1 MIHVTVSCTFAAR
14 FGHVVNHVL
23 SSCALAKTL
32 PTAAAGL
39 ALPPLQGL
47 AVTSTV
53 VSGFILKE
61 RERSAGLVAGH
72 HGKSAERNE
81 LAVGQAVK
89 RSAVRNEEPLGTHRT
104 IRRAHDRATE
114 RKEGT
119 VGHVSTDL
127 PSATCARRSSCRD
140 KRAIRQAV

>member
-1 MIHVTVSCTFAAR
+1 VHFCCAIRSR
-14 FGHVVNHVL
+14 GQ
-23 SSCALAKTL
+23 SCALKLRARQDASYSGGRL
-32 PTAAAGL
+32 GIAAAAG
-39 ALPPLQGL
+39 
-47 AVTSTV
+47 
-53 VSGFILKE
+53 VSGHILKE
-61 RERSAGLVAGH
+61 REGSVGQVAGH
-72 HGKSAERNE
+72 HEKSAERNE